1 MHKLSVCT
9 WCAWTT
15 GSWVGWGLEVCIYS
29 IYVIFSVNDKLEV
42 PANVNCVCPG
52 EVLTYTCNK
61 RHWRGYHNMGRECF
75 RLPQ

>member
-1 MHKLSVCT
+1 MHKLSLCT

-42 PANVNCVCPG
+42 PVNVNCVCPG

-61 RHWRGYHNMGRECF
+61 YHWSGYHNMGRECF